1 MDISQ
6 LRITLP
12 CELEEKE
19 KEKRREEKK
28 REEKRQEEK
37 EKEITGARVL
47 EFLKQFRERII
58 RFNIF
63 IQLYTPY
70 PTISQNYKNT
80 IRNKIRD
87 LKSFYYDFNETN
99 PYFIISQFESQDD
112 PISKEICT
120 VHHNISDLLEKM
132 NEHIRTISE
141 KKVIFTHSSSPV
153 YDWDE

>member
-6 LRITLP
+6 LRIKLP
-12 CELEEKE
+12 CELEQIEKE
-19 KEKRREEKK
+19 KEEKKK
-28 REEKRQEEK
+28 RE
-37 EKEITGARVL
+37 ITGTQVL
-47 EFLKQFRERII
+47 SFLKQFQDRII

-63 IQLYTPY
+63 IELYTPY

-99 PYFIISQFESQDD
+99 PFFIISQFESQDD

-120 VHHNISDLLEKM
+120 VHDTVSTLLEKM
-132 NEHIRTISE
+132 NEHIRVISE
-141 KKVIFTHSSSPV
+141 KKVIFTHSAPPM
-153 YDWDE
+153 YDWN

>member
-6 LRITLP
+6 LRIILP

-19 KEKRREEKK
+19 KDKR

-47 EFLKQFRERII
+47 AFLKQFQDRII

-63 IQLYTPY
+63 IELYTPY

-120 VHHNISDLLEKM
+120 VHHAVSDLLEKM

-141 KKVIFTHSSSPV
+141 KKVIFTRSSSPV
-153 YDWDE
+153 YDWNIRT

>member
-6 LRITLP
+6 LRIILP

-19 KEKRREEKK
+19 R
-28 REEKRQEEK
+28 EK
-37 EKEITGARVL
+37 ERERKKEITGERVL
-47 EFLKQFRERII
+47 DFLKIFREKIVQ
-58 RFNIF
+58 FNVF

-99 PYFIISQFESQDD
+99 PYFVISQFESRDD
-112 PISKEICT
+112 PISKEICA
-120 VHHNISDLLEKM
+120 VHHNISGLLEKM
-132 NEHIRTISE
+132 NEYIRTISE
-141 KKVIFTHSSSPV
+141 KSVIFTHSSSPV

>member
-6 LRITLP
+6 LRIILP
-12 CELEEKE
+12 CELEEIEEDKRRKE
-19 KEKRREEKK
+19 KEKEKK
-28 REEKRQEEK
+28 EMIGE
-37 EKEITGARVL
+37 RVL
-47 EFLKQFRERII
+47 SFLKQFQERII

-63 IQLYTPY
+63 IELYTPY

-120 VHHNISDLLEKM
+120 VHDTVSTLLEKM
-132 NEHIRTISE
+132 NEHIRVISE
-141 KKVIFTHSSSPV
+141 KKVIFTHSSPPV
-153 YDWDE
+153 YDWNMRT

>member
-1 MDISQ
+1 MDVSQ
-6 LRITLP
+6 LRIILP
-12 CELEEKE
+12 CELEERE
-19 KEKRREEKK
+19 REREEKK
-28 REEKRQEEK
+28 KEEKK
-37 EKEITGARVL
+37 KEITGERVL
-47 EFLKQFRERII
+47 SFLKLFREKILQ
-58 RFNIF
+58 FNVF

-120 VHHNISDLLEKM
+120 MHDTVSELLEKM
-132 NEHIRTISE
+132 NEHIRMISE
-141 KKVIFTHSSSPV
+141 KKVIFSHSSPT
-153 YDWDE
+153 YDWT

>member
-6 LRITLP
+6 LRIILP
-12 CELEEKE
+12 SELEEKE
-19 KEKRREEKK
+19 KEKRREEK
-28 REEKRQEEK
+28 R
-37 EKEITGARVL
+37 KEITELRIFD
-47 EFLKQFRERII
+47 FLKQFRERII
-58 RFNIF
+58 RFNVF

-99 PYFIISQFESQDD
+99 PYFVISQFESRDD
-112 PISKEICT
+112 PISKEICA
-120 VHHNISDLLEKM
+120 VHHNISGLLEKM
-132 NEHIRTISE
+132 NEYIRTISE
-141 KKVIFTHSSSPV
+141 KSVIFTHSSSPV

>member
-58 RFNIF
+58 RFNVF

-99 PYFIISQFESQDD
+99 PYFIISQFESQDN
-112 PISKEICT
+112 PISKEICIVHDT
-120 VHHNISDLLEKM
+120 VSNLLAKM
-132 NEHIRTISE
+132 NEHIRVISE
-141 KKVIFTHSSSPV
+141 KKVIFSHSSPV
-153 YDWDE
+153 YDWT

>member
-6 LRITLP
+6 LRIILP

-19 KEKRREEKK
+19 QKEKERK
-28 REEKRQEEK
+28 REEKR
-37 EKEITGARVL
+37 KEITGVRVL
-47 EFLKQFRERII
+47 EFLKQFKEKII
-58 RFNIF
+58 RFNLF

-80 IRNKIRD
+80 IRDKIRD

-112 PISKEICT
+112 SVSKEICT
-120 VHHNISDLLEKM
+120 VHHIVSDLLAKM
-132 NEHIRTISE
+132 NEYIRVISE
-141 KKVIFTHSSSPV
+141 KKVIFSHSSPPV

>member
-6 LRITLP
+6 LRIKLP
-12 CELEEKE
+12 CELEEI
-19 KEKRREEKK
+19 
-28 REEKRQEEK
+28 EK
-37 EKEITGARVL
+37 EKEEKKKKEITGTQVL
-47 EFLKQFRERII
+47 AFLKHFQDKII
-58 RFNIF
+58 QFNIF
-63 IQLYTPY
+63 IELYTPY

-120 VHHNISDLLEKM
+120 VHDTVSTLLEKM
-132 NEHIRTISE
+132 NEHIRVISE
-141 KKVIFTHSSSPV
+141 KKVIFTHSSPPV
-153 YDWDE
+153 YDWNMRT

>member
-6 LRITLP
+6 LRIILP
-12 CELEEKE
+12 SELEEKE
-19 KEKRREEKK
+19 QKEKREKEKK
-28 REEKRQEEK
+28 EEKR
-37 EKEITGARVL
+37 KEITGIRVL
-47 EFLKQFRERII
+47 DFLKQFKEKII
-58 RFNIF
+58 RFNLF

-120 VHHNISDLLEKM
+120 VHDIVSDLLEKM
-132 NEHIRTISE
+132 NEYIRTISE
-141 KKVIFTHSSSPV
+141 KKVIFTHSSPPV

>member
-6 LRITLP
+6 LRIKLP
-12 CELEEKE
+12 CELEEIEENKRKE
-19 KEKRREEKK
+19 KK
-28 REEKRQEEK
+28 
-37 EKEITGARVL
+37 KEITGAQIL
-47 EFLKQFRERII
+47 AFLKQFQERII

-63 IQLYTPY
+63 IELYTPY

-120 VHHNISDLLEKM
+120 VHDTVSDLLEKM
-132 NEHIRTISE
+132 NEHIRVISE
-141 KKVIFTHSSSPV
+141 KKVIFTHSSPPV
-153 YDWDE
+153 YDWNMRT

>member
-6 LRITLP
+6 LRIILP

-19 KEKRREEKK
+19 QKEKEKK
-28 REEKRQEEK
+28 REEKRK
-37 EKEITGARVL
+37 EMTGARVL
-47 EFLKQFRERII
+47 DFLKQFREKII
-58 RFNIF
+58 RFNVF

-112 PISKEICT
+112 PTSKEICT
-120 VHHNISDLLEKM
+120 VHDTVSDLLEKM
-132 NEHIRTISE
+132 NEYIRVISE
-141 KKVIFTHSSSPV
+141 KKVIFSYSSPV

>member
-6 LRITLP
+6 LRIILP

-19 KEKRREEKK
+19 QKEKERK
-28 REEKRQEEK
+28 REEKR
-37 EKEITGARVL
+37 KEITGVRVL
-47 EFLKQFRERII
+47 EFLKQFKEKII
-58 RFNIF
+58 RFNLF

-80 IRNKIRD
+80 IRDKIRD

-112 PISKEICT
+112 PISKEICA
-120 VHHNISDLLEKM
+120 VHHDISGLLEKM
-132 NEHIRTISE
+132 NEYIRMISE

>member
-6 LRITLP
+6 LRIILP

-19 KEKRREEKK
+19 REEKEREEKRREENKK
-28 REEKRQEEK
+28 K
-37 EKEITGARVL
+37 ITGEQVL
-47 EFLKQFRERII
+47 SFLKKFREKIVQ
-58 RFNIF
+58 FNVF

-80 IRNKIRD
+80 IRNRIRD

-112 PISKEICT
+112 PISKEICI
-120 VHHNISDLLEKM
+120 VHHIVSDVLEKM
-132 NEHIRTISE
+132 NEHIRVISE
-141 KKVIFTHSSSPV
+141 KKVIFSHSSPV
-153 YDWDE
+153 YDWT

>member
-19 KEKRREEKK
+19 KEKRRKE
-28 REEKRQEEK
+28 RRQEE
-37 EKEITGARVL
+37 ITGSRVL
-47 EFLKQFRERII
+47 AFLKQFCEKIVQ
-58 RFNIF
+58 FNVF

-70 PTISQNYKNT
+70 PTISQNYKST

-99 PYFIISQFESQDD
+99 PYFIISQFQSQDD

-120 VHHNISDLLEKM
+120 VHHAVSDLLEKM
-132 NEHIRTISE
+132 NEHIRVISE
-141 KKVIFTHSSSPV
+141 KKVIFTHSSSPM
-153 YDWDE
+153 YDWDQ